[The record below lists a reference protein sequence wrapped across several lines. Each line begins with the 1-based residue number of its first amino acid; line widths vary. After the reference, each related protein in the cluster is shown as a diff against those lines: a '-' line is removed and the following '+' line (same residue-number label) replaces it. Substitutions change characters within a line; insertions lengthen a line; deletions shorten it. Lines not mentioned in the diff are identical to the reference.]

1 MVNQSLEEGPNM
13 STYYEARKIV
23 EQIVN
28 QAECCFKDGRYH
40 DSVKILTEIL
50 NYPQDC
56 VEMEKYRET
65 YELLVK
71 IIRDSKGEV
80 GLDVL
85 PLIIAGRLI
94 EDPLVDMNL
103 GIAVSELEQ
112 HKVAADPNLFRNCRD
127 QIVQWLIDNTG
138 EFARVKLD
146 DLAKY
151 LNIPLTMVI
160 RIINDA
166 IFDGYII
173 GKLDLQKQELVVM
186 PYEQEKRAL
195 KCIICYQD
203 IDFDAPDLVR
213 CKYCG
218 TVAHHDHVMQWVAA
232 AGKKC
237 PRCMSELELE

>member
-1 MVNQSLEEGPNM
+1 MSGTLEI
-13 STYYEARKIV
+13 RKIV
-23 EQIVN
+23 EQIVT
-28 QAECCFKDGRYH
+28 QADNCLRCGRFH
-40 DSVKILTEIL
+40 DSVAILTEIL

-71 IIRDSKGEV
+71 IIRESKGEV

-112 HKVAADPNLFRNCRD
+112 CKVATDPNLFRNCRD
-127 QIVQWLIDNTG
+127 QIVQWLIENTG
-138 EFARVKLD
+138 EFARVKLG
-146 DLAKY
+146 DLANS
-151 LNIPLTMVI
+151 LNIPLNLVI
-160 RIINDA
+160 RIIKDA

-173 GKLDLQKQELVVM
+173 GKLDMEKQELIVM

>member
-1 MVNQSLEEGPNM
+1 M
-13 STYYEARKIV
+13 SNIYEARKIV
-23 EQIVN
+23 EQIVS
-28 QAECCFKDGRYH
+28 QAETCFREGRYQ
-40 DSVKILTEIL
+40 DSVKILCEIL

-56 VEMEKYRET
+56 VDMENYRET

-71 IIRDSKGEV
+71 VIKESKGEV
-80 GLDVL
+80 ALDIL

-103 GIAVSELEQ
+103 GLAVSELEKC
-112 HKVAADPNLFRNCRD
+112 KVAVDPNLFRNCRD
-127 QIVQWLIDNTG
+127 QIVQWLIENTG
-138 EFARVKLD
+138 EFARVKLN
-146 DLAKY
+146 DLADF
-151 LNIPLTMVI
+151 LNIPLNLVI

-173 GKLDLQKQELVVM
+173 GKLDMERQELVVM

-218 TVAHHDHVMQWVAA
+218 TVAHHDHIMQWVAA

>member
-1 MVNQSLEEGPNM
+1 M
-13 STYYEARKIV
+13 SNSYEARKIV
-23 EQIVN
+23 EQIVT
-28 QAECCFKDGRYH
+28 QAESCFRAGRYQ
-40 DSVKILTEIL
+40 DSVKILCEIL

-71 IIRDSKGEV
+71 IIKDSKGGV
-80 GLDVL
+80 ALDIL
-85 PLIIAGRLI
+85 PLVIAGRLI

-103 GIAVSELEQ
+103 GLAVSELEKC
-112 HKVAADPNLFRNCRD
+112 KVAADPNLFRNCRD

-151 LNIPLTMVI
+151 LNIPLNLVE
-160 RIINDA
+160 RIISDA

-173 GKLDLQKQELVVM
+173 GKLDLEKQELVVM

-203 IDFDAPDLVR
+203 VDFDAPDLVR

-218 TVAHHDHVMQWVAA
+218 TVAHHDHIVQWVAV